1 MIDMSAATE
10 LVMFWTPISFLVA
23 FLLFSLIAL
32 FVGSDRDR
40 MPHSSAIGFFRKMG
54 VSLALALLVGVL
66 ACMVEYVIWETTAN
80 PSTVLPREIERV
92 YGIKVENKEGLMP
105 DEPGIGAYSDGR
117 KVAIRYDSATSTL
130 ETVET
135 WSVLPGE

>member
-23 FLLFSLIAL
+23 FSLFSLIAL

-54 VSLALALLVGVL
+54 VSLALAILVGFL
-66 ACMVEYVIWETTAN
+66 AGMSEYVVWETTAN

-117 KVAIRYDSATSTL
+117 KVAIRYDSAENIL
-130 ETVET
+130 ETVDSWGALTVE
-135 WSVLPGE
+135 

>member
-23 FLLFSLIAL
+23 FSLFSLIAL

-54 VSLALALLVGVL
+54 VSLALAVLVGFL
-66 ACMVEYVIWETTAN
+66 AGMSEFVVWETTAN

-105 DEPGIGAYSDGR
+105 DEPGIGVYSDGR
-117 KVAIRYDSATSTL
+117 KVAIRYDSAENIL
-130 ETVET
+130 ETVDSWGALTVE
-135 WSVLPGE
+135 

>member
-1 MIDMSAATE
+1 MIDMSAARE
-10 LVMFWTPISFLVA
+10 LVIFWAPISFFVA
-23 FLLFSLIAL
+23 FLLFSLVAL

-40 MPHSSAIGFFRKMG
+40 MPHSSSASFFRKMG
-54 VSLALALLVGVL
+54 TSLALALLVGVL
-66 ACMVEYVIWETTAN
+66 AYMVEYVIWETTAN

-92 YGIKVENKEGLMP
+92 YGLTVENKEGLMP
-105 DEPGIGAYSDGR
+105 DELGIGVYPDGR
-117 KVAIRYDSATSTL
+117 KIALRYDSATNTL